1 MNLVHF
7 MDEDKTMEFNV
18 IQPKENKPIK
28 VVIKELPRCTKPQD
42 IVTDLEEL
50 GYTPAEAT
58 PPQPPKPRTQHKA
71 HSVPDMEWTSLTRF
85 QSPEKCKRSMLA
97 KNFKKYFL
105 DEDSLVASYEWI
117 RDLFQDT
124 LQKGSQLPKKKSS

>member
-50 GYTPAEAT
+50 GYTVT
-58 PPQPPKPRTQHKA
+58 SCNHNLFPQ
-71 HSVPDMEWTSLTRF
+71 ELNLI
-85 QSPEKCKRSMLA
+85 SP
-97 KNFKKYFL
+97 F
-105 DEDSLVASYEWI
+105 
-117 RDLFQDT
+117 
-124 LQKGSQLPKKKSS
+124 SQLLCQETPKMPQFLIFPGWDT